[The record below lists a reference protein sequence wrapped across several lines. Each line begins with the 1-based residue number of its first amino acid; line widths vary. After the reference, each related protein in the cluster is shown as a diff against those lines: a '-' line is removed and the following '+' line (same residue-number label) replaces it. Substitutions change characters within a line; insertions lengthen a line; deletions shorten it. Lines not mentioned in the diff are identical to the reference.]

1 METVI
6 QKSTIASKAALAA
19 VSAAVAH
26 GQTIGCK
33 VVAAV
38 VDSGGNLLAC
48 LRDDGAF
55 LHSISIAQ
63 DKAYTALGFGIPTT
77 TLYDAIKEPT
87 SLRDGIMHRDR
98 LIVFG
103 GGFPIVVDGQVVG
116 GIGVSGASEEQ
127 DSACA
132 QAGLRTISL

>member
-1 METVI
+1 MDITIVKNTVSS
-6 QKSTIASKAALAA
+6 QAALAA
-19 VSAAVAH
+19 VSAAITH
-26 GQTIGCK
+26 GQSLGCK
-33 VVAAV
+33 VVAAI

-77 TLYDAIKEPT
+77 TLYDAIQTPS

-103 GGFPIVVDGQVVG
+103 GGFPIIVDGQVVG

-132 QAGLRTISL
+132 QAGLHAIGL

>member
-1 METVI
+1 MTTIVAKNTVSS
-6 QKSTIASKAALAA
+6 QAAMTA
-19 VSAAVAH
+19 VSAALAH
-26 GQTIGCK
+26 AQTIGCK
-33 VVAAV
+33 IVAAV

-77 TLYDAIKEPT
+77 TLYEAIQQPS

-103 GGFPIVVDGQVVG
+103 GGFPIIIDGQVVG

-132 QAGLRTISL
+132 QAGLRAIGL